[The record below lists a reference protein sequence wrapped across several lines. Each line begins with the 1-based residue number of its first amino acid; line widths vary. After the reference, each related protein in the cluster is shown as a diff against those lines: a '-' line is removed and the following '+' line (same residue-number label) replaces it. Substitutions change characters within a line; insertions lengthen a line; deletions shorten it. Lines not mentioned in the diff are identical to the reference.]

1 MVFPVMVLDSSFLVS
16 LFIQE
21 DSNNEKAIELFERH
35 RADEMILTDIVLFET
50 LTILAYKKGA
60 PFAKESYHDL
70 VSNERLQ
77 LLYLNEN
84 ERKEILENFLVQEGK
99 LSVEDIS
106 VIHSCKKAIA
116 KPLAFDREIL
126 KRA

>member
-16 LFIQE
+16 LFLPE
-21 DSNNEKAIELFERH
+21 DSNNLKALSLFEKH
-35 RADEMILTDIVLFET
+35 RGDEMLLTDIVLFET
-50 LTILAYKKGA
+50 LTILAYKKSA
-60 PFAKESYHDL
+60 SFAKDAYRDL
-70 VSNERLQ
+70 LSNRKLH

-84 ERKEILENFLVQEGK
+84 EKKEILESFLEQNGK

-106 VIHSCKKAIA
+106 VIHSCKKALA

-126 KRA
+126 KAV